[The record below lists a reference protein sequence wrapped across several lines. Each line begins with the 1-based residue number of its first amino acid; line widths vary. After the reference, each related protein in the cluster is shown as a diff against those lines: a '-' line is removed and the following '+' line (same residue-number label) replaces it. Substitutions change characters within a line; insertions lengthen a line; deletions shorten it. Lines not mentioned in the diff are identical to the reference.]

1 MTIMSI
7 QEKIAEVWG
16 KALEP
21 VEASVPFTIR
31 LRPDELLVFF
41 EKVSSDSRL
50 YTDRLACITGIDRG
64 VELGEMEVVYHLE
77 SITEGVRFAVSVII
91 PRQGG
96 IIPSASSIWRS
107 AEWLEREVFDMYG
120 IQFSG
125 HPDLRRILMPADWQG
140 FPLRKDYRT
149 QETYHGVVVEAEKPE
164 SKDDKS

>member
-21 VEASVPFTIR
+21 VEASDPFTIR

-41 EKVSSDSRL
+41 EKVSTDSRL
-50 YTDRLACITGIDRG
+50 YIDRLACITGIDRG
-64 VELGEMEVVYHLE
+64 VESGEMEILYHLE
-77 SITEGVRFAVSVII
+77 SITEGIRFAVSAII
-91 PRQGG
+91 PRLGG
-96 IIPSASSIWRS
+96 SIPSASAIWRS

-120 IQFSG
+120 IEFSG

-140 FPLRKDYRT
+140 YPLRKDYQT
-149 QETYHGVVVEAEKPE
+149 QEIYHGIVVEAEKPG